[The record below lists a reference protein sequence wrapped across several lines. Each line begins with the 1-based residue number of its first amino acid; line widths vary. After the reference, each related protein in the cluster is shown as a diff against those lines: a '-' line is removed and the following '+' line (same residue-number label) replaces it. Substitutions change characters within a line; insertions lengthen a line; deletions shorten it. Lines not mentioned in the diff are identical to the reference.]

1 MYISTCR
8 SSKTVHVCVFLRIQI
23 HFATSK
29 TSTFSLCA
37 LTKQIYH
44 HARFSSFCISVH
56 SVHKKKTGL
65 ALQFARENIVLSF
78 IIIFSAVRVHLKILE
93 ILALFKR
100 YICDLTFT
108 RSCNIPPRFYR
119 FSSFHVEFPY
129 YLSQS
134 KFKIRFL
141 QSLQKSYYVF
151 FHYYFMKHHVNQS
164 GFLNQHSKT
173 IPLLL

>member
-56 SVHKKKTGL
+56 SVHKKKIGL

-93 ILALFKR
+93 ILALLKR

-119 FSSFHVEFPY
+119 FSSFHVEFHY

-134 KFKIRFL
+134 KFKIRFM
-141 QSLQKSYYVF
+141 QSLQKSYYIF
-151 FHYYFMKHHVNQS
+151 FHYYFMKHLVNQS

-173 IPLLL
+173 IPLML

>member
-1 MYISTCR
+1 MDTIKTSLKYIFSLVVVA
-8 SSKTVHVCVFLRIQI
+8 KTVHVCVFLRIQI

-56 SVHKKKTGL
+56 SIHNKKTGL
-65 ALQFARENIVLSF
+65 VLQFTRENIVLSTIF
-78 IIIFSAVRVHLKILE
+78 FSAVRVHLKILE
-93 ILALFKR
+93 ILAFFKR
-100 YICDLTFT
+100 YICDMTFT

-119 FSSFHVEFPY
+119 FSSFHVEFSY

-141 QSLQKSYYVF
+141 
-151 FHYYFMKHHVNQS
+151 
-164 GFLNQHSKT
+164 
-173 IPLLL
+173 

>member
-1 MYISTCR
+1 MADTIKTSLKYIFPLVVVA
-8 SSKTVHVCVFLRIQI
+8 KTVHVCVFLRIQI

-65 ALQFARENIVLSF
+65 ALQFTRENIVLSI
-78 IIIFSAVRVHLKILE
+78 IIIFSAVQLHLKILE

-100 YICDLTFT
+100 YIYICDLTFT

-119 FSSFHVEFPY
+119 FSSFHVELSY

-141 QSLQKSYYVF
+141 
-151 FHYYFMKHHVNQS
+151 
-164 GFLNQHSKT
+164 
-173 IPLLL
+173 